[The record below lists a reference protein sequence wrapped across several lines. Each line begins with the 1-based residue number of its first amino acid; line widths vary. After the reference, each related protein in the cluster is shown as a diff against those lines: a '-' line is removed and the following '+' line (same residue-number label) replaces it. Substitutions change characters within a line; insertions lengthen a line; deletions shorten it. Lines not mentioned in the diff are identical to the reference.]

1 MSFFNS
7 DIVQEQLQSIYD
19 TYVDLQKTA
28 EEISNLPSDQA
39 KKHIL
44 KTKELIEKQKLF
56 YTRLQL
62 SSWEDEDA
70 SDMKHRIDL
79 ITNMFGYTNLSE
91 SLDAMTRYLDTVLE
105 SLDKDPK

>member
-19 TYVDLQKTA
+19 TYMELQKSAEVISQMPKETA
-28 EEISNLPSDQA
+28 KN
-39 KKHIL
+39 HIL
-44 KTKELIEKQKLF
+44 KTKQLIEKQKIF

-70 SDMKHRIDL
+70 ADMKHRIDL
-79 ITNMFGYTNLSE
+79 ITNMFGYDSLSE
-91 SLDAMTRYLDTVLE
+91 SLASMDQYLDNVLA
-105 SLDKDPK
+105 SLDKDP